1 MKAVFLLNIDM
12 GRIITALTAQKK
24 NPNRIN
30 VFLDGEFAFGLERI
44 VAAWL
49 RINQDLSEEKITR
62 LLNDDTREVAY
73 QKALHFLSFRP
84 RTEKEVRQNLI
95 SKEFDAELVEEVI
108 ERLKEKQ
115 FINDLQFARIWIE
128 NRNVYRPRGQK
139 ALAVELHQKGV
150 SGDAIQEALAGMGD
164 ESELAESAAR
174 KYAQRLQGEDWIKF
188 REKLSAFLGR
198 RGFSYETIKGTVR
211 RVWEEIQ
218 SSQEVHQM

>member
-1 MKAVFLLNIDM
+1 M

-49 RINQDLSEEKITR
+49 RINQELSDEKIAS
-62 LLNDDTREVAY
+62 LLNEDTREVAY
-73 QKALHFLSFRP
+73 QRALHFLSFRP
-84 RTEKEVRQNLI
+84 RTEKEVRQNLL
-95 SKEFDAELVEEVI
+95 SKEFEAELIEEVI
-108 ERLKEKQ
+108 DRLKEKRLLD
-115 FINDLQFARIWIE
+115 DLQFARAWIE
-128 NRNVYRPRGQK
+128 NRNTYRPRGQR
-139 ALAVELHQKGV
+139 ALAVELQQKGV
-150 SGDAIQEALAGMGD
+150 SRAAIEEALAGMGD
-164 ESELAESAAR
+164 ETELAESAAR
-174 KYAQRLQGEDWIKF
+174 KYAKRLQGEDWVVF

-198 RGFSYETIKGTVR
+198 RGFSYESINGTVR